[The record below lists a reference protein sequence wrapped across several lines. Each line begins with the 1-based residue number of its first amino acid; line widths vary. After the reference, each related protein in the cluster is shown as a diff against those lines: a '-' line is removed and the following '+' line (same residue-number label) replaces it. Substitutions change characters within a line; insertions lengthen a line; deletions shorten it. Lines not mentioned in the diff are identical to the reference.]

1 MCNIQNC
8 IVRIVP
14 SNPCAI
20 PWDGTVSW
28 LSVQNAMSMSS
39 SSSYIQSTEYGVQ
52 HFNFKVLCITR
63 RKTVRE
69 RHIVNTYVSIPRCAI
84 KLQILL
90 HTPRLPARTERA
102 KNDLT
107 AMFGLLP
114 CCSCM
119 SPENNYKTPYPKDT
133 LRDYIQI

>member
-1 MCNIQNC
+1 M
-8 IVRIVP
+8 
-14 SNPCAI
+14 
-20 PWDGTVSW
+20 
-28 LSVQNAMSMSS
+28 SVSS
-39 SSSYIQSTEYGVQ
+39 SLSYIQSITTYSVQ
-52 HFNFKVLCITR
+52 HFNFKVLCITG

-69 RHIVNTYVSIPRCAI
+69 RHIVNTYVFIPRCAI

-119 SPENNYKTPYPKDT
+119 SPENNSKTPYSRDT